1 MCNVLVM
8 VHAPTKVPVIFQL
21 DPVFVIQ
28 DFLDQPVTLHVLEV
42 GIIKLLRTDVIISI
56 TAMAITKIKNNSARL
71 CFQAMDDFTSLQT

>member
-8 VHAPTKVPVIFQL
+8 VHAPTKVPVIFQM

-28 DFLDQPVTLHVLEV
+28 DFLDQHVTLRVLKV
-42 GIIKLLRTDVIISI
+42 GIIKLLRTNVIISE
-56 TAMAITKIKNNSARL
+56 TPMDFTNLKNNSASL